1 MALGAIAA
9 LKEAGKLLQV
19 KVGGF
24 DGSPDA
30 VSAIKAGELQYTT
43 LQPVVVCAKEA
54 VDGADSLLKT
64 GKTVAATPPRSNPD
78 GAPGSD
84 RPRRLAVKGSLR
96 QRTALL
102 TYTTLYTTNRRGQR
116 ARRQPSR

>member
-54 VDGADSLLKT
+54 VDGAEL
-64 GKTVAATPPRSNPD
+64 VAENWQDRRSD
-78 GAPGSD
+78 AS
-84 RPRRLAVKGSLR
+84 AIKS
-96 QRTALL
+96 
-102 TYTTLYTTNRRGQR
+102 
-116 ARRQPSR
+116 